1 MVQFRKRMLV
11 RLLVISGAIVAFCAI
26 VICLNFRPNRTY
38 EIPGPSH
45 LFAQAID
52 SADETLHVK
61 AADWP
66 YTFWQPFLLGDAAW
80 PERYSVA
87 RFFRSKDGS
96 VVALLAQE
104 RNALAPLYVTAYDFK
119 NHKRFEAKNA
129 DGGALGNHTKVVELL
144 GQRGGPEELP
154 IEIPP
159 LNSGLYEK

>member
-1 MVQFRKRMLV
+1 V
-11 RLLVISGAIVAFCAI
+11 RLLVISGAIAVLCMI
-26 VICLNFRPNRTY
+26 VIYLNFHPGRRC

-96 VVALLAQE
+96 VVAFLAQE
-104 RNALAPLYVTAYDFK
+104 RNAPDPLYVTAYDFK
-119 NHKRFEAKNA
+119 NHNGFEAKNA
-129 DGGALGNHTKVVELL
+129 GSGALDNHAKVVELL